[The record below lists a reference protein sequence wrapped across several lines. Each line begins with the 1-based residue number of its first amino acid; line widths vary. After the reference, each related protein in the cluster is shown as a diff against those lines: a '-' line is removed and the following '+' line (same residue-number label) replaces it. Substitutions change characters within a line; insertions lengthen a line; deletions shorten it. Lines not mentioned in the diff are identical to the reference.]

1 MGGEKLKSMNEEI
14 LGKGKTA
21 CSECKHFGNE
31 RRLTGKQNTC
41 KKFQEVCCAVNNEG
55 NCQYFERAKENER

>member
-1 MGGEKLKSMNEEI
+1 MNEEI

-31 RRLTGKQNTC
+31 RRINGKQNTC
-41 KKFQEVCCAVNNEG
+41 KKFREVCCAVNNEG
-55 NCQYFERAKENER
+55 NCSSFERAVANER